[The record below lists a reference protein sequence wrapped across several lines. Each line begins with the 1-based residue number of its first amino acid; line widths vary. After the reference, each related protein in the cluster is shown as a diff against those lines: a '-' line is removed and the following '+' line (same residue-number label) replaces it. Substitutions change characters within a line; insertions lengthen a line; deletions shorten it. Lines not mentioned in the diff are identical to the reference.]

1 MENERFLSDAERI
14 EALAQRRIREKL
26 GSSNGSGKDVI
37 KLKGHQG
44 DIRSVKFFQV
54 AKVSFEVG
62 IQHLDGPA
70 SNESTSHRFQQSSY
84 RPLQTR
90 LLVSSLL

>member
-44 DIRSVKFFQV
+44 DIRSVKFFP
-54 AKVSFEVG
+54 SGEGEF
-62 IQHLDGPA
+62 
-70 SNESTSHRFQQSSY
+70 
-84 RPLQTR
+84 
-90 LLVSSLL
+90 